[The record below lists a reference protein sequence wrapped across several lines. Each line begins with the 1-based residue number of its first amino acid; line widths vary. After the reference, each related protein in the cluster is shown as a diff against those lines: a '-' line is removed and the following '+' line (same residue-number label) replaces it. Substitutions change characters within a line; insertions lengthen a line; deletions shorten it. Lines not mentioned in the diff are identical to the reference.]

1 MLPVLWQGMVTGCL
15 YALGALGL
23 VMIFK
28 SSGMVNFAHGA
39 LAGLGAFMVYA
50 LHAGEA
56 QWSWSAAV
64 FAALASALVIAAL
77 TYGAIAPLLKRSD
90 TTATIGTLGV
100 GLIAQGLILWHFGSN
115 IVRLDL
121 PLPPFRFEL
130 LGMNVTAYDL
140 AVMAA
145 TVLVVAFLFLLIDHT
160 RLGITF
166 RAASTDPFAAQVCG
180 LSITRVHLFSWMVS
194 SVLGVIAALLIVPTT
209 FLSSTT
215 VTTFMLQAFAA
226 AVIGGFDS
234 LPGSVIGG
242 ILVGVACNLFSFYV
256 APELLNAFLLA
267 FMLASLSLFP
277 GGILSKRMG
286 SRV

>member
-1 MLPVLWQGMVTGCL
+1 MLPVLWQGIVTGCL
-15 YALGALGL
+15 YSLGALGL

-39 LAGLGAFMVYA
+39 LAGLGAFLVYG
-50 LHAGEA
+50 LSVQA
-56 QWSWSAAV
+56 QWPW
-64 FAALASALVIAAL
+64 ALAVLVAVASAVAISAL
-77 TYGAIAPLLKRSD
+77 TYGAIAPLLRRSD

-100 GLIAQGLILWHFGSN
+100 GLIAQGIILWQFGSN

-121 PLPPFRFEL
+121 PLPAVSFGFP
-130 LGMNVTAYDL
+130 GMHVSAYDL
-140 AVMAA
+140 AVLAA
-145 TVLVVAFLFLLIDHT
+145 TTVVVGVLFSLIDFT

-166 RAASTDPFAAQVCG
+166 RAASTDAFAAQVCG
-180 LSITRVHLFSWMVS
+180 VSITRVHLFSWMVS

-256 APELLNAFLLA
+256 APELLNAFLLV

>member
-1 MLPVLWQGMVTGCL
+1 MLPVLWQGIVTGCL
-15 YALGALGL
+15 YSLGALGL

-39 LAGLGAFMVYA
+39 LAGLGAFIVYA
-50 LHAGEA
+50 LSGQANWPWA
-56 QWSWSAAV
+56 AAV
-64 FAALASALVIAAL
+64 LVAIISAVAIAAL
-77 TYGAIAPLLKRSD
+77 TYFTIAPLLKQSD

-100 GLIAQGLILWHFGSN
+100 GLIAQGVILWQFGSH

-121 PLPPFRFEL
+121 PLPAVSMAVF
-130 LGMNVTAYDL
+130 GMQLTAYDL
-140 AVMAA
+140 AVVIA
-145 TVLVVAFLFLLIDHT
+145 TVGVVAVLFILIDRT

-166 RAASTDPFAAQVCG
+166 RAVSTDPFAALVSG
-180 LSITRVHLFSWMVS
+180 VSITGVHLFAWIVS
-194 SVLGVIAALLIVPTT
+194 SILGVIAALLIVPTT
-209 FLSSTT
+209 FLSATT

-242 ILVGVACNLFSFYV
+242 IVVGVACNLFNFYV
-256 APELLNAFLLA
+256 APELLNAFLLV

-277 GGILSKRMG
+277 GGLLSKRMG

>member
-1 MLPVLWQGMVTGCL
+1 MLPVLWQGIVTGCL
-15 YALGALGL
+15 YSLGALGL

-39 LAGLGAFMVYA
+39 MAGLGAFFVYA
-50 LHAGEA
+50 LSVDAG
-56 QWSWSAAV
+56 WPWSAAV
-64 FAALASALVIAAL
+64 LAAVVSSMTVAVV

-100 GLIAQGLILWHFGSN
+100 GLIAQGIILWQFGSN
-115 IVRLDL
+115 IFRLDL
-121 PLPPFRFEL
+121 PLPAFTFSV

-140 AVMAA
+140 AVLIVTA
-145 TVLVVAFLFLLIDHT
+145 LVVGILFALIDHT

-180 LSITRVHLFSWMVS
+180 LSIPRVHLFSWVVS

-209 FLSSTT
+209 FLSSTS

-234 LPGSVIGG
+234 LPGSVVGG
-242 ILVGVACNLFSFYV
+242 IVVGIACNLFNFYV
-256 APELLNAFLLA
+256 SPELLNPFLLV
-267 FMLASLSLFP
+267 FMLTSLSVFP

-286 SRV
+286 TRV

>member
-1 MLPVLWQGMVTGCL
+1 MLPVLWQGIVTGCL
-15 YALGALGL
+15 YSLGALGL

-39 LAGLGAFMVYA
+39 LAGLGAFLVYGLSA
-50 LHAGEA
+50 EA
-56 QWSWSAAV
+56 QWPWFLAV
-64 FAALASALVIAAL
+64 LAALASAVAISAL
-77 TYGAIAPLLKRSD
+77 TYGAIAPLLRRSD

-100 GLIAQGLILWHFGSN
+100 GLIAQGIILWKFGSN

-121 PLPPFRFEL
+121 PLPSMAFDV
-130 LGMNVTAYDL
+130 LGMKVTSYDL
-140 AVMAA
+140 AVLAA
-145 TVLVVAFLFLLIDHT
+145 TAVVVGVLFSLIDFT

-180 LSITRVHLFSWMVS
+180 VSITRVHLFSWVVS

-242 ILVGVACNLFSFYV
+242 ILVGIACNLFSFYV
-256 APELLNAFLLA
+256 APELLNAFLLV